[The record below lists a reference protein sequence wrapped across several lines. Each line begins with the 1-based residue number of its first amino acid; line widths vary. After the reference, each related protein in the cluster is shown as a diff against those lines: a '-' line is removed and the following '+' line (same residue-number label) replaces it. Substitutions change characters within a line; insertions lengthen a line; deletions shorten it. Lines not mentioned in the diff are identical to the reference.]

1 MSWSWAGAG
10 GGRSVPGCRG
20 RGWPGL
26 GLRAE
31 LRAGG
36 EPRSDRRW
44 QRLALLEVPFAGQG
58 ALFLLVFPLLVLLLL
73 FLHRRGFQPAAR
85 QRGAATGAGLAPLWA
100 LPGRGAAVRAPRG
113 ATRRQGAG
121 GGRARA
127 HWHGCRGMSA
137 VGVWPGREAGPCPGP
152 RGASPRAA
160 APTLVPAV
168 AGQCDRAATPSQEG
182 EGGRHQTIHNAA
194 LPCAQLQAAIGLTSR
209 GAVVQGPCPGPALLP
224 DLSPRLLH

>member
-1 MSWSWAGAG
+1 MAWSWAGAG

-31 LRAGG
+31 LSACGDPG
-36 EPRSDRRW
+36 SDGCW
-44 QRLALLEVPFAGQG
+44 QRLALLEVPFTGQG

-85 QRGAATGAGLAPLWA
+85 QCGAATGAGLAPLWA

-121 GGRARA
+121 RGRAGA
-127 HWHGCRGMSA
+127 HWHG
-137 VGVWPGREAGPCPGP
+137 
-152 RGASPRAA
+152 
-160 APTLVPAV
+160 LVPAV

-194 LPCAQLQAAIGLTSR
+194 LPCAQLQAAIWGENTRQSR
-209 GAVVQGPCPGPALLP
+209 STQAGAQVEET
-224 DLSPRLLH
+224 RH